1 MAAPRPARIAL
12 IGFMGSGKST
22 VGRLLAR
29 SIGYSFVDTDR
40 MIEEREG
47 TSVALIFEQRGE
59 EAFRGLEQDA
69 LAALAARTRVVIA
82 AGGGAPMREA
92 NRAFFRTACATF
104 HLEVSLEKATAR
116 TGGGAGRPLMAG
128 GAAAVRRL
136 YEERLPVY
144 RSLGTCVPT
153 DGRTPVQVVEEIVS
167 RLGSPRE
174 KDRPAG
180 AGG

>member
-40 MIEEREG
+40 MIEEREA
-47 TSVALIFEQRGE
+47 TSVARIFAQRGE
-59 EAFRGLEQDA
+59 EAFRRLEQDA

-82 AGGGAPMREA
+82 AGGGAPLREA
-92 NRAFFRTACATF
+92 NRAFFLSGCATF
-104 HLEVSLEKATAR
+104 HLEVSLEKASAR

-128 GAAAVRRL
+128 GAQAVRRL

-144 RSLGTCVPT
+144 RSLGTSVPT

-167 RLGSPRE
+167 LLGNPRE
-174 KDRPAG
+174 KGRPAE